1 MVFILG
7 VFKKKAVSIRRFLK
21 NLPFSSWFWCDHPPE
36 VVLLFKLK
44 CPSGR
49 LEVDLL
55 SSEPTS
61 VAKRQL
67 VRTPQA
73 KSLVHNM
80 LSPPDLIRTSNAV
93 MYFHGP
99 SSQPWVNNMATKDF
113 RHFQHHSMQLLK
125 GH

>member
-7 VFKKKAVSIRRFLK
+7 VFKKKSSEHRFLK

-73 KSLVHNM
+73 RTLVHNM
-80 LSPPDLIRTSNAV
+80 LAPPDLIRTSNVV
-93 MYFHGP
+93 MSLFMGSHPNPGSTWP
-99 SSQPWVNNMATKDF
+99 QKATVTSTIILSSF
-113 RHFQHHSMQLLK
+113 
-125 GH
+125 